1 MACDS
6 PFKEKFQRGR
16 HHFEVVAVDPAGNAD
31 PTPATADFKVKRK
44 QRR

>member
-1 MACDS
+1 M
-6 PFKEKFQRGR
+6 FRRGG

-31 PTPATADFKVKRK
+31 PCPATADFKLKRK